1 MWAARGAIVVCPTI
15 DSERTGMQKT
25 GRFQI
30 GGILLMVGILTAF
43 TMPSSAQE
51 KKLSVKQL
59 PTPVQSAFHK
69 QYPSAK
75 IKGASSEVENGKTVY
90 EVESVD
96 GKISRDLLYLEDGS
110 AIEIEESIAL
120 QALPEAVSNALRV
133 EAGKGKIGKAEKLTK
148 GESIQYEF
156 VITSGKNR
164 REVVIDP
171 SGKIVKT
178 TNMKSKEAEEEEK
191 D

>member
-1 MWAARGAIVVCPTI
+1 MVCPTI